1 MNLPRLALDPHKKL
15 NAEKKKRIG
24 NEVNNNGGLDDPTK
38 TQPKQ
43 QVDYVILTEKSPRK
57 KKTLWNLPLF
67 E

>member
-1 MNLPRLALDPHKKL
+1 MLRKKKL
-15 NAEKKKRIG
+15 RKKRSHAG